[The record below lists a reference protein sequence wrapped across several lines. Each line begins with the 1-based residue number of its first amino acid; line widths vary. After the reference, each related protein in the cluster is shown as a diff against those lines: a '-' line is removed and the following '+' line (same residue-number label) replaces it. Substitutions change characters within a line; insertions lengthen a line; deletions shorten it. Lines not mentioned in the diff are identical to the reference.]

1 MTDERIRAGRLARLA
16 RERERDR
23 AEGRPERGLFTGRG
37 AEGRRSRFRRA
48 DVNEQDEL
56 REAPRTSRDAEYSDK
71 PDDEHDDEHEESEDE
86 ARPRTGM
93 KRSVMSAIR
102 LIPSYVRLLFGLLSD
117 GRVSKFDRVLVL
129 AAAAYI
135 VSPLDLIPDVIPF
148 LGQVDDI
155 FLLTASLQR
164 LVERS
169 GRRVLLDHWS
179 GEPEELD
186 DMNLA
191 SVASAASFFLPP
203 RMKRRLRRMAGR
215 RS

>member
-1 MTDERIRAGRLARLA
+1 MTNERIREGRLARLA

-37 AEGRRSRFRRA
+37 AEGRRSRFSRA
-48 DVNEQDEL
+48 DADGEDEL
-56 REAPRTSRDAEYSDK
+56 RHASRTYR
-71 PDDEHDDEHEESEDE
+71 DDEYDDVDAADDDADQEWERES
-86 ARPRTGM
+86 RPRTGM
-93 KRSVMSAIR
+93 KRSVLSAIR

-117 GRVSKFDRVLVL
+117 GRVSKFDKLLVL

-135 VSPLDLIPDVIPF
+135 VSPLDFIPDVIPF

-164 LVERS
+164 LVERT

-179 GEPEELD
+179 GNPRELD

-191 SVASAASFFLPP
+191 GVASAASFFLPP